1 MDTQS
6 NLMKKGSSN
15 RMNHRIH
22 MVFATLALA
31 VVACGP
37 SKVDQCNAF
46 IDEGNKAQSAFVAL
60 EAALLNPASTQTR
73 IDKINGSVTA
83 LRAVKL
89 ADAKLVTMREKYATE
104 LEGYAKILGQ
114 MKPILKDE
122 AKVDEFNKL
131 VEKLNAISTA
141 EDKLIDEINGYCS
154 EGK

>member
-1 MDTQS
+1 
-6 NLMKKGSSN
+6 
-15 RMNHRIH
+15 MNHRIH
-22 MVFATLALA
+22 MVFVTLALA

>member
-6 NLMKKGSSN
+6 NLMKKGYSN

-22 MVFATLALA
+22 MVFVTLALA